1 MIQALKD
8 STKSIKTGDW
18 DLHIF
23 TSEKMVHWLHAY
35 DYFNYAMVNTAI
47 STQQVLPVKHT
58 DVDQNFKNGYFSN
71 HHSEGK
77 FNKVSPD
84 QIIEKRIGKDRK
96 GPGAMHL

>member
-35 DYFNYAMVNTAI
+35 DYFNYAMVNAAI

-58 DVDQNFKNGYFSN
+58 DVDQNFKNGYCSN
-71 HHSEGK
+71 QHSEGK
-77 FNKVSPD
+77 FNKVSTD
-84 QIIEKRIGKDRK
+84 QIIEKRIDKNLKRI
-96 GPGAMHL
+96 GAMRL